1 MKMEKQ
7 MRAIVNW
14 AILPVV
20 MALAATSCSS
30 PDQVAILSATH
41 PADGGLRIV
50 FDHPC
55 PEGGPFAVDV
65 VETDT
70 EVVVT
75 ATVTDGQ
82 VLDCGG
88 GFPVRSDVSETE
100 VGLKSPLRDRTV
112 IDGSSGEPVT
122 VEDE

>member
-1 MKMEKQ
+1 
-7 MRAIVNW
+7 MRAIVYW
-14 AILPVV
+14 AVLPVV
-20 MALAATSCSS
+20 LALAATSCSS
-30 PDQVAILSATH
+30 PDQVPILSATH

-55 PEGGPFAVDV
+55 PEGGPFVVDV

-70 EVVVT
+70 QIVVT

-82 VLDCGG
+82 VIDCGG
-88 GFPVRSDVSETE
+88 GSPVSSDVSETE
-100 VGLKSPLRDRTV
+100 VRLESPLRDRTV
-112 IDGSSGEPVT
+112 IDGSTGEPVP